1 MDKPALLA
9 HIIQRLNADL
19 QQAVLAAEAAHADAT
34 HEESVAENQY
44 DTLGL
49 EASYLAAGHSRRV
62 LELREALL
70 RYNALSLRPHDTER
84 GIQLTSLVSLEDEQ
98 GRRQQLFLGPE
109 GAAGKL
115 ESEQGEVLL
124 ISPQAPL
131 TRQLLGLQEG
141 DELQVAGRT
150 LTVVA
155 YD

>member
-1 MDKPALLA
+1 MDKPALLT

-70 RYNALSLRPHDTER
+70 RYNALILRPRDAER

-98 GRRQQLFLGPE
+98 GRHQQLFLGPE
-109 GAAGKL
+109 GAAGKFNSA
-115 ESEQGEVLL
+115 EGEVLL
-124 ISPQAPL
+124 VSPQAPL
-131 TRQLLGLQEG
+131 ARQLLGLQEG
-141 DELQVAGRT
+141 DELQVAGKR
-150 LTVVA
+150 LTVIA
-155 YD
+155 YE

>member
-19 QQAVLAAEAAHADAT
+19 QQAVQAAEAAHADAT

-70 RYNALSLRPHDTER
+70 
-84 GIQLTSLVSLEDEQ
+84 Q
-98 GRRQQLFLGPE
+98 GFGPLQQLALRLPE
-109 GAAGKL
+109 PG
-115 ESEQGEVLL
+115 GE
-124 ISPQAPL
+124 
-131 TRQLLGLQEG
+131 QLLALFG
-141 DELQVAGRT
+141 V
-150 LTVVA
+150 
-155 YD
+155 

>member
-19 QQAVLAAEAAHADAT
+19 EQAVLAAEAAHADAT

-70 RYNALSLRPHDTER
+70 RYNALILRPRDAER

-98 GRRQQLFLGPE
+98 GLHQQLFLGPE
-109 GAAGKL
+109 GAAGKFNSA
-115 ESEQGEVLL
+115 EGEVLL

-131 TRQLLGLQEG
+131 ARQLLGLQEG
-141 DELQVAGRT
+141 DELQVAGKR
-150 LTVVA
+150 LTVIG